1 VITKLQNFIITNKLV
16 IKNFTWLALLQI
28 ANYLIPLLIIPY
40 VVRALG
46 PEVFGKVSYAQN
58 IIFYFTIIINYGFDY
73 SATQAIAVNKHDKE
87 KVSNIFWTVSATKA
101 VLFCIS
107 FISML
112 VVTFSV
118 SEISNIKNL
127 VFSAFLINI
136 GYVLF
141 PIWYYQGIEKMSL
154 ITLFNFLIKVIGAF
168 LIFTFV
174 KKSGDGILYLTIL
187 SFAFILVGLI
197 SFLYTIRS
205 QQFLSPTKIERKVIY
220 TGFPIF
226 LNNIFSNSYSAM
238 GLTMLAFF
246 ADDYA
251 LGVYSGAY
259 RLIIAILM
267 IISYPLNTAIFPRLS
282 KEFAISFR
290 TGFES
295 YKKYFIAVFII
306 SLSIGVL
313 IFFMSDFIT
322 AIILGNELLASAEVL
337 KIFSVLPLLVMT
349 ASMLTVQGL
358 YTLKLQKYA
367 PYCGFTI
374 LSISIVTNYFLISN
388 FGIFGAAYGYII
400 SELLEIAIV
409 SSLLILKIRKIKQ
422 Q

>member
-1 VITKLQNFIITNKLV
+1 MRAKLHGFISSNKLV
-16 IKNFTWLALLQI
+16 INNFTWLALLQI

-40 VVRALG
+40 VVRVLG
-46 PEVFGKVSYAQN
+46 PDVFGRVSYAQN
-58 IIFYFTIIINYGFDY
+58 IIFYFTIFINYGFDY
-73 SATQAIAVNKHDKE
+73 SATQAIAINKHNKE
-87 KVSNIFWTVSATKA
+87 KIANIFWTVSLTKA

-107 FISML
+107 FVAML
-112 VVTFSV
+112 VISFSV

-127 VFSAFLINI
+127 VFSAFIINI

-141 PIWYYQGIEKMSL
+141 PIWFYQGIEKMSL
-154 ITLFNFLIKVIGAF
+154 ITLFNFLIKVIGAL
-168 LIFTFV
+168 LIFLFV
-174 KKSGDGILYLTIL
+174 NNTNDAFFYLLIL

-197 SFLYTIRS
+197 SFLYTIRT
-205 QQFLSPTKIERKVIY
+205 QNFTAITQIERKVIY

-259 RLIIAILM
+259 RLTIAILM
-267 IISYPLNTAIFPRLS
+267 IVSYPLNTAIFPRLS
-282 KEFAISFR
+282 NDFAISFR
-290 TGFES
+290 TGIQS
-295 YKKYFIAVFII
+295 YKKYFVV
-306 SLSIGVL
+306 VL
-313 IFFMSDFIT
+313 ILSFIVGLVLFLFSDFIT
-322 AIILGNELLASAEVL
+322 HIVLGPELSDSADVL
-337 KIFSVLPLLVMT
+337 KVFSILPMLVMT

-374 LSISIVTNYFLISN
+374 LSISFVVNYYLIGN
-388 FGIFGAAYGYII
+388 YGIFGAAYGYII
-400 SELLEIAIV
+400 SEILEITIV
-409 SSLLILKIRKIKQ
+409 STLLILKIRKIKQ